1 MKIDYYK
8 VLGVAR
14 DASSNDIKLA
24 FRKLALECHPDR
36 HVQSSPS
43 SKEVAG
49 HRFRQVSEAYE
60 VLGDEAKRVAY
71 NNGARFSGSTGT
83 GASRRFV
90 IVISTIPS
98 FLYFPFRVGLDS
110 SVLGGGISLC
120 EIQQGKGVCQMHIMV
135 WSTLVH
141 HKLVTSHIINTD
153 FTLISS
159 HQTTSTLNQCDRT
172 LIDLFLYL

>member
-14 DASSNDIKLA
+14 DASSNDIKHA

-36 HVQSSPS
+36 HVQSSHS

-49 HRFRQVSEAYE
+49 HKFRQVSEAYE

-71 NNGARFSGSTGT
+71 NNGTRYAGTTGT

-90 IVISTIPS
+90 IIIISTISS
-98 FLYFPFRVGLDS
+98 FLHSPSELEWNPAIYCVKFNKEKV
-110 SVLGGGISLC
+110 
-120 EIQQGKGVCQMHIMV
+120 QMHIMV
-135 WSTLVH
+135 WSMLEH
-141 HKLVTSHIINTD
+141 HKLVTSYIINTD

-159 HQTTSTLNQCDRT
+159 HQSTSTLNQCVPNIGLQFD
-172 LIDLFLYL
+172 

>member
-14 DASSNDIKLA
+14 DASSHDIKHA

-36 HVQSSPS
+36 HVQSSHS

-49 HRFRQVSEAYE
+49 HKFRQVSEAYE

-71 NNGARFSGSTGT
+71 NKGTQYAGTTGT

-90 IVISTIPS
+90 IIIISTVSS
-98 FLYFPFRVGLDS
+98 FLHSPAELEWI
-110 SVLGGGISLC
+110 LLC
-120 EIQQGKGVCQMHIMV
+120 TWGRDPAIYCVKFNKVKVQMHIMV
-135 WSTLVH
+135 WSMLVH
-141 HKLVTSHIINTD
+141 RKLVTSYIINTEPNASR
-153 FTLISS
+153 TEGCNLI
-159 HQTTSTLNQCDRT
+159 N
-172 LIDLFLYL
+172 LFPYV

>member
-14 DASSNDIKLA
+14 DASSNDIKHA

-36 HVQSSPS
+36 HVQSSHS

-49 HRFRQVSEAYE
+49 HKFRQVSEAYE

-71 NNGARFSGSTGT
+71 NKGTQYAGTTGT

-90 IVISTIPS
+90 IIIISTIS
-98 FLYFPFRVGLDS
+98 FFFSILLQSWSGFFC
-110 SVLGGGISLC
+110 VLGGGI
-120 EIQQGKGVCQMHIMV
+120 QQFIVQ
-135 WSTLVH
+135 
-141 HKLVTSHIINTD
+141 N
-153 FTLISS
+153 SS
-159 HQTTSTLNQCDRT
+159 RKRFRCT
-172 LIDLFLYL
+172 